1 MTWLVASLAA
11 SAVFFLTTRTLGPR
25 LSSAVAQYLI
35 SPSVDDELDSRGFI
49 TDLSFIPSIVA
60 GGFGGLLLAQGDLF
74 LSGAAR
80 SAPALGFLG
89 GAAGW
94 FVWSMRRKNKAQR
107 RSTRL
112 RHELPVVSDMLALHA
127 IAGESVA
134 SAIAAVATEI
144 SGVVADE
151 LDGVLADH
159 QSGMGLAEALAIAR
173 RDTAHSDAQ
182 RLYEALIQAHGS
194 GGRLA
199 GALTDLAVDFR
210 AGIAND
216 LTAEGGKRAITSYG
230 PVLALMVPT
239 SLLFLLYPTLLGL
252 RALSGAP

>member
-1 MTWLVASLAA
+1 MTLLLAVIIA
-11 SAVFFLTTRTLGPR
+11 SAVFLLTTRTVGPR
-25 LSSAVAQYLI
+25 LSRVVRDYLI
-35 SPSVDDELDSRGFI
+35 SPTVADETASRGFVA
-49 TDLSFIPSIVA
+49 DLSFVPSVVV
-60 GGFGGLLLAQGDLF
+60 GVFGGLLLAQGDLF
-74 LSGAAR
+74 LSGAGR
-80 SAPALGFLG
+80 SAPALGLLG

-94 FVWSMRRKNKAQR
+94 FMWSMRQKNQASR
-107 RSTRL
+107 LSTRL
-112 RHELPVVSDMLALHA
+112 RHELPVVADMLALHA

-134 SAIAAVATEI
+134 SAVAAVAAET
-144 SGVVADE
+144 SGVMADE
-151 LDGVLADH
+151 LNVVLEGHRDGL
-159 QSGMGLAEALAIAR
+159 GLAEALSIAR
-173 RDTAHSDAQ
+173 RDTAHPDGQ
-182 RLYEALIQAHGS
+182 RLYEALIHAHAA